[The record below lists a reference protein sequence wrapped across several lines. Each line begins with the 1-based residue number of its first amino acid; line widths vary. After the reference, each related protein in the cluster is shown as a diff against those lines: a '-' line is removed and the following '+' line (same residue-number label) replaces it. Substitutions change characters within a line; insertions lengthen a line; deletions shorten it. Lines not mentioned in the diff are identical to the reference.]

1 MEKKRVYTVD
11 EKLMDAINFDPMA
24 RFEKFERIC
33 IEQME
38 QRMLAGDTEATCDV
52 IKVLQM
58 ARLL

>member
-1 MEKKRVYTVD
+1 
-11 EKLMDAINFDPMA
+11 MDAINFDPMA